1 MPPAWG
7 EAAVTVRFAIFG
19 LLVTAILSGPTHAR
33 GPAPSPADGI
43 VLPPPEGAIY
53 GAAFAA
59 AEAGKHRTAL
69 KLAAKARNPLADKVI
84 DWLALARAQ
93 PVPPFESFVA
103 FIESN
108 PDWPRLNALRR
119 RAEAAIDATVGDERV
134 MAWFAA
140 NPPRTGLGRARL
152 AEAHFR
158 AGNDETAMALVRD
171 AWIGGNFTRDEEKA
185 FLAKHRKRLR
195 REDHAA
201 RLDRLLWDGR
211 GSASRRM
218 LRRVDAGQRALGDA
232 RIRLMFS
239 AGGVD
244 AAIARV
250 PDELLGDAG
259 LRFERARWRRRHNMA
274 AGAREILAAP
284 PDDLVRPAAW
294 WRESHI
300 QSRRAVR
307 EGLISVAYRLASDHR
322 QTASLP
328 RSQAEWLAGWIAL
341 RFLSDAG
348 RAHGHFTTLRDGVSY
363 PISVARAAYWAGRAA
378 MAVNG
383 RAASRWWYGQAAQHP
398 TTYYGQLALAAL
410 GAPGDLPLP
419 EEPEVSADDTAFVYG
434 HELTRV
440 VQFLA
445 DAGEAK
451 LMRPF
456 VLRLAELAGDVG
468 RRAGVAT
475 MVAAVGRPDLSLVVA
490 RRWSRDGD
498 LLVSHGYPVVSLP
511 PSRSGAAGVEP
522 ALLLAMLRQESGFD
536 AGAVSRAGAR
546 GLMQLMPGTARSVAR
561 ALKLSY
567 DKERLTTD
575 TDYNLTLGRAYVG
588 GLIANYDGS
597 YVLALAAYNAGPRRV
612 RRWIGDFGDPLQGDV
627 DMIDWIE
634 MIPISETRNYVQRVL
649 EAVTVYRRIL
659 GKPAPARSLA
669 KDLRRGIVAPPS

>member
-7 EAAVTVRFAIFG
+7 EAVVTVRGAIFG
-19 LLVTAILSGPTHAR
+19 LLVTAALSGPTHAH
-33 GPAPSPADGI
+33 GPAPSPADGA

-59 AEAGKHRTAL
+59 AEAGKHQTAL
-69 KLAAKARNPLADKVI
+69 KLAAKAHNSLADKLI
-84 DWLALARAQ
+84 DWLALSRAQ
-93 PVPPFESFVA
+93 PVPAFERFVA
-103 FIESN
+103 FIENN

-134 MAWFAA
+134 FAWFAA

-152 AEAHFR
+152 AEAQFR
-158 AGNDETAMALVRD
+158 AGNDETATALVRD

-211 GSASRRM
+211 RSASRRM
-218 LRRVDAGQRALGDA
+218 LRRVDSGQRALAEA
-232 RIRLMFS
+232 RLRLMFR

-294 WRESHI
+294 WRESRI
-300 QSRRAVR
+300 QSRQAVR
-307 EGLISVAYRLASDHR
+307 EGLISVAYRLASEHR

-348 RAHGHFTTLRDGVSY
+348 RAHGHFTALRDGVSY

-378 MAVNG
+378 MAVNS
-383 RAASRWWYGQAAQHP
+383 RAGSRWWYGLAAQHP

-410 GAPGDLPLP
+410 GATGALPLP
-419 EEPEVSADDTAFVYG
+419 EDPVVSADDAAFVYG

-445 DAGEAK
+445 DAGEAR

-456 VLRLAELAGDVG
+456 VLRLAELAGDAG
-468 RRAGVAT
+468 RRAGVAA
-475 MVAAVGRPDLSLVVA
+475 MAAAVGRPDLGMVVA
-490 RRWSRDGD
+490 RRWSRDGE
-498 LLVSHGYPVVSLP
+498 LLVSYGYPVVSLP
-511 PSRSGAAGVEP
+511 PSRSGAGEVEP

-561 ALKLSY
+561 SLKLSY

-588 GLIANYDGS
+588 GLQRRSAAGA
-597 YVLALAAYNAGPRRV
+597 ALDRERRRSAPGRGRHDRLDRVDPTLRNSQLRSARARGGYGLPPYPRRT
-612 RRWIGDFGDPLQGDV
+612 GAGTQPC
-627 DMIDWIE
+627 
-634 MIPISETRNYVQRVL
+634 QR
-649 EAVTVYRRIL
+649 
-659 GKPAPARSLA
+659 PPARRHGAAQLA
-669 KDLRRGIVAPPS
+669 RTSRHG